1 MKKHLIVI
9 GIIALLLAVGLSG
22 CVDNV
27 NRAASD
33 TGTCCVLGIIGLVFF
48 IILIAYLLGGKKT
61 VVQTQQSSPAPIP
74 APIIIHKETPPPKR
88 EKEKSKPERRCP
100 ECGRVIPDDAEMC
113 PYCGKKF
120 TLFSDTPASN
130 IYQKVK
136 DFKEGKS
143 SNQDY
148 SVLEEKE
155 SKKNEDN
162 KTEVDKETEE
172 KEKKKERFCF
182 ECGAKLEGSPKFCP
196 MCGTKQEES

>member
-9 GIIALLLAVGLSG
+9 GIIVLLLAVGLSG

-61 VVQTQQSSPAPIP
+61 VVQTQQSSPASIP

-100 ECGRVIPDDAEMC
+100 ECGRVIPDDAKMC

-120 TLFSDTPASN
+120 
-130 IYQKVK
+130 
-136 DFKEGKS
+136 KS
-143 SNQDY
+143 HFE
-148 SVLEEKE
+148 EEKE
-155 SKKNEDN
+155 DEKSKA
-162 KTEVDKETEE
+162 DKGEEE
-172 KEKKKERFCF
+172 KTKQQLKEKTKPPKHCS
-182 ECGAKLEGSPKFCP
+182 ECGYKFGEEDLDFCP
-196 MCGTKQEES
+196 KCGIKLK